1 MFKKIFTGY
10 LLIGLF
16 ALMLFLSVPTSSIDS
31 AARKSRL
38 NSNDNVSTFSLVPE
52 PIQNEKF
59 PFVSEFS
66 SVYDL
71 VYCNY
76 FYVPREDNSP
86 VTTYFCL
93 YFFPY
98 FNNQNEIEWSLGLS
112 SIKVNPFDIS
122 FPIITDL
129 AYSYLD
135 LDSIFD
141 FSNDFWITSFYVSLP
156 YLNDQESFE
165 VEFEF
170 EFSNSIGSYFYL
182 YPFFDDFYQYNE
194 TCDLGIPR
202 GSFTTQIRYFD
213 DNYVLPIG
221 YDSCYYP
228 VSPFVYN
235 STGNAIKA
243 VSDYQQY
250 QRGYDVGYDS
260 GYDLGYDEGY
270 DLGYEKGENLGYN
283 NGYDVGYDNGYNI
296 GLETGLLNNTANVI
310 APSNIDFIYFDF
322 HYPES
327 QLYLQGEEL
336 TDFLNLTFSNGAFN
350 LKPYMPTLYNYVKNN
365 ENIPDMVAMEQFEI
379 VFNFKYNID
388 SKNID
393 LVVSNIETIEFYD
406 ISNSYSYD
414 IIDYSLSNPPVNYNF
429 KLDLENLS
437 IFAISF
443 TTNLNFN
450 FDTQN
455 QFIDGNVIPVIKNT
469 FISQYDSGYNSG
481 YSKGV
486 NESKDK
492 INELNEEI
500 KQQDKDIAYLND
512 RLNSLTNGD
521 DFTLANLFWSI
532 GSVPFETIKSI
543 WNFEFLG
550 VNLTQF
556 FTGLITCLLLIY
568 LIKKLFFK

>member
-10 LLIGLF
+10 FLIGLF
-16 ALMLFLSVPTSSIDS
+16 ALMLSLSVPTSSIDS

-52 PIQNEKF
+52 PIQNENF
-59 PFVSEFS
+59 PLVSEFS
-66 SVYDL
+66 TVYDL

-76 FYVPREDNSP
+76 FYVPREDDSP
-86 VTTYFCL
+86 VTNYLCL
-93 YFFPY
+93 YFFPS
-98 FNNQNEIEWSLGLS
+98 FNYQNDIEWSFGLS
-112 SIKVNPFDIS
+112 SIKVAPFNTS

-129 AYSYLD
+129 VYDY
-135 LDSIFD
+135 IVPGFD
-141 FSNDFWITSFYVSLP
+141 FSNDFWISEFSVVLS
-156 YLNDQESFE
+156 YLNGQESLELEFE
-165 VEFEF
+165 FLFTNSDDSTYYYLHVEFEDY
-170 EFSNSIGSYFYL
+170 N
-182 YPFFDDFYQYNE
+182 QYYE
-194 TCDLGIPR
+194 TCDLGI
-202 GSFTTQIRYFD
+202 SIDSSVNQIRYFD
-213 DNYVLPIG
+213 DNYVFPLGSDNIG
-221 YDSCYYP
+221 YP
-228 VSPFVYN
+228 VSKFVYN
-235 STGNAIKA
+235 STSNALKA

-250 QRGYDVGYDS
+250 LRGKDV
-260 GYDLGYDEGY
+260 GYDEGY
-270 DLGYEKGENLGYN
+270 DNGYDEGYNVGYEKGENLGYI
-283 NGYDVGYDNGYNI
+283 NGYDEGYDNGYNI
-296 GLETGLLNNTANVI
+296 GLETGLLNNTSNVI
-310 APSNIDFIYFDF
+310 APSNIELVHFDF

-327 QLYLQGEEL
+327 QLYLQGEDL
-336 TDFLNLTFSNGAFN
+336 TNFLNLTFSNGAFN
-350 LKPYMPTLYNYVKNN
+350 LKPYMPTLFNYVKNN
-365 ENIPDMVAMEQFEI
+365 ENIPDKVAMEQFEI

-393 LVVSNIETIEFYD
+393 LVVSNIESIEFFD
-406 ISNSYSYD
+406 ISNSYKYD

-455 QFIDGNVIPVIKNT
+455 QFIDENVIPVIKNT

-481 YSKGV
+481 YSTGV
-486 NESKDK
+486 NESKNK
-492 INELNEEI
+492 INELNEQI

-532 GSVPFETIKSI
+532 GAVPFETIKSI

>member
-38 NSNDNVSTFSLVPE
+38 NSNDNVSTISTGSL
-52 PIQNEKF
+52 PIQDENF
-59 PFVSEFS
+59 PYVHEFS
-66 SVYDL
+66 TIYDL

-76 FYVPREDNSP
+76 FYVPREDDYP
-86 VTTYFCL
+86 VNTYFCL
-93 YFFPY
+93 YLFPS
-98 FNNQNEIEWSLGLS
+98 FNYQNEIEWSLGLS
-112 SIKVNPFDIS
+112 SIKVDPFNTS
-122 FPIITDL
+122 FPIINDL
-129 AYSYLD
+129 AYSYLNPD
-135 LDSIFD
+135 LNFD
-141 FSNDFWITSFYVSLP
+141 FSKDFWITDFSVSLP

-165 VEFEF
+165 LEFEF
-170 EFSNSIGSYFYL
+170 EFNNSDTIFCYL
-182 YPFFDDFYQYNE
+182 YAEFEDFYQYYE
-194 TCDLGIPR
+194 ICDLGIPK
-202 GSFTTQIRYFD
+202 GSYTNQIRYFD
-213 DNYVLPIG
+213 DNYLLPIG
-221 YDSCYYP
+221 SYKGYP
-228 VSPFVYN
+228 VSSFVYN
-235 STGNAIKA
+235 STANSIKA
-243 VSDYQQY
+243 VSNYSEY
-250 QRGYDVGYDS
+250 IRGNDVGFDS

-270 DLGYEKGENLGYN
+270 DLGYEKGDNLGYN
-283 NGYDVGYDNGYNI
+283 NGYSVGYENGYNI
-296 GLETGLLNNTANVI
+296 GLETGLLNNTSNVI
-310 APSNIDFIYFDF
+310 APSNIDSIYFDF

-327 QLYLQGEEL
+327 QLYLQGEDL
-336 TDFLNLTFSNGAFN
+336 TNFLNLTFSNGAFN
-350 LKPYMPTLYNYVKNN
+350 LKPYMSTLYNYVKNN

-393 LVVSNIETIEFYD
+393 LVVSNIESIEFFD
-406 ISNSYSYD
+406 ISNSYNYD

-450 FDTQN
+450 FDTST

-481 YSKGV
+481 YSTGV
-486 NESKDK
+486 NESKNK

-532 GSVPFETIKSI
+532 GGVPFETIKSI